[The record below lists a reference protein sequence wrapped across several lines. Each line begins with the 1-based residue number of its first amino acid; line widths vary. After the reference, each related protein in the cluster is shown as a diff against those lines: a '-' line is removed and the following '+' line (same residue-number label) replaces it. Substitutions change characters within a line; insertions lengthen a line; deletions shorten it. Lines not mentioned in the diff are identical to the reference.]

1 MRLTKRTAHK
11 LIRRTAAAFLVAVFL
26 QWVGM
31 SNWPIPD
38 GTIYAEIAR
47 LVGAAPKGERAG

>member
-1 MRLTKRTAHK
+1 MRLTRRTAHK
-11 LIRRTAAAFLVAVFL
+11 LIRRAAAAFLLAVFL

-47 LVGAAPKGERAG
+47 LVGASPNGARAG